1 MKCRGNCGSGCW
13 EANKIYR
20 SKLQQIARMNLSYLF
35 IRHLNL
41 VQGALI
47 ESGHRQI
54 FRLATRSCNKLLPKL
69 SAPAWNAL
77 KTRNNIFP
85 KILVW
90 PFEGDSV
97 FSDPIEKYQQL
108 LSTPHPPKC
117 AQEFFKIRKCA
128 KILPPKR
135 PNSVENDTE
144 KIKTKLRK
152 ILSQDESSRN
162 ARISAY
168 DTQANK

>member
-1 MKCRGNCGSGCW
+1 M
-13 EANKIYR
+13 
-20 SKLQQIARMNLSYLF
+20 
-35 IRHLNL
+35 
-41 VQGALI
+41 
-47 ESGHRQI
+47 
-54 FRLATRSCNKLLPKL
+54 
-69 SAPAWNAL
+69 
-77 KTRNNIFP
+77 
-85 KILVW
+85 
-90 PFEGDSV
+90 

-168 DTQANK
+168 DTQANKQKSLQNVSCYLHCCEWSIKPMVKKMVKKRKGERRAVKRNAPTNAIKINAHEPMTQPPQA